1 MFIGKWEREGREQ
14 VLVCT
19 LQAYKA
25 LCLLSL
31 KTKQRT
37 QLSDEDINGLM
48 DRGNLTFLKQG
59 PGVTLHRVPQT
70 AATRRI

>member
-37 QLSDEDINGLM
+37 QVSDKDINGLM
-48 DRGNLTFLKQG
+48 DGGAYMSEARS
-59 PGVTLHRVPQT
+59 P
-70 AATRRI
+70 